1 MKAEL
6 QFQDKITRLLEK
18 GVDIPEP
25 SSIEIASDV
34 DTERISGRGVVLYP
48 GARLRGT
55 KTLISSNA
63 KIGYE
68 APATLVDCR
77 LGRDVELKGGF
88 FKDSLFLDRVSV
100 GSGAQVREGCIL
112 EEESGANHT
121 VGLKQTILFPFVT
134 LGSLINFCD
143 CFMAGGTSRKNH
155 SEVGSSFIHFNY
167 TPNQDKATPSLIG
180 DVPRG
185 VMLEQAAVFLGGQG
199 GLVGPVRIGFG
210 TVTAAGA
217 IIRRDCPEGGK
228 LLGGYESLPEARLFR
243 PGLYGDISRRVLNN
257 IIFMAN
263 LLALKEWYTHV
274 RRRFFDMQE
283 FGTHLCEGSAELI
296 RASLCERLKR
306 FQDLSEKMLSSVDGS
321 GGERPAPAGG
331 NAATRRKL
339 QREFMEG
346 WPELKA
352 CLEGGFE
359 QSAGIEDRDLFIRG
373 VLQAMN
379 ERGPDYITVIRTLDS
394 AAKSRGTAWLQAIVD
409 HITGRALNA
418 IPSFRSET

>member
-48 GARLRGT
+48 GARLQGDKNPDLLQCKNRLRGT
-55 KTLISSNA
+55 RNSGRLSARPRCRTQGRIFQGLPVSGPGLRR
-63 KIGYE
+63 IGG
-68 APATLVDCR
+68 T
-77 LGRDVELKGGF
+77 GQGGMH
-88 FKDSLFLDRVSV
+88 S
-100 GSGAQVREGCIL
+100 
-112 EEESGANHT
+112 EESGANHT

-185 VMLEQAAVFLGGQG
+185 VMLEQAPVFLGGQG